1 MQTLKDYLQ
10 DRKKADFARLIGI
23 SDTHLSQYL
32 SGYRRPGY
40 DRMLEIERITEGE
53 VPVQSWELLKANV
66 DNSSTRQGAV

>member
-10 DRKKADFARLIGI
+10 DRKKADFARLLGI

-40 DRMLEIERITEGE
+40 DRMLEIERLTEGE

-66 DNSSTRQGAV
+66 DNAGSRQGAA